1 MLFAKERLPL
11 PSPTNGICIVYVNCD
26 FILQLLIRNAN
37 LRDPAIENYVAQSVC
52 GYSDVTPMVC
62 CPTFRFAHQDSN
74 TTSSFTNPPTV
85 TTAPGSFFFAAVSS
99 SGAGSS
105 TAGPTTVTSSS
116 TGSNRL
122 PTNDADRCG
131 MSNGTHT
138 RVVGG
143 VDAQLNAWP
152 WMAALGYRST
162 SFELNAGPRFL
173 CGGTLITT
181 LHVLTVAHCIQTALY
196 FVRLGEHDITS
207 DQDGANPVD
216 IYIQRWVVHERYDEK
231 KIYNDIALVL
241 LQKSVTITEAV
252 RPICLPLEAKQRTKD
267 LTYYAPFI
275 AGWGA
280 VGYNGPTA
288 ARLQEAQVVVL
299 PVDQCAFNYKLY
311 FPGQIF
317 DDTVLCAGFPQGGKD
332 SCQGDSGGPL
342 MLPELSSNGQYY
354 YYTLI
359 GLISYGYECARAGFP
374 GVYVKVTAYLPWIE
388 ANLNFL
394 QHAAPLNKCSS
405 DRVDQVESVVL
416 FEFCCKAVYLI
427 RVSIM
432 WKLMFLILTCLVIS
446 QVQPQA
452 GRSCYT
458 PNGQIGVCQV
468 FQYCASLIQLYQY
481 NRNQETVNFLL
492 ASQRSCGNRNFN
504 GSPVLCCSDGVQ
516 YDPTTTSSPFVE
528 VTTAP
533 PTTLAP
539 LRTADCIG
547 PDNREG
553 YCINIRSC
561 PDVLNEFVQRQR
573 DPQYVQYIR
582 QSNAVCNYIQPNVCC
597 PLQKSAPPAPP
608 TVPPTAPPTAPPP
621 PPPPPPAPVTQAPPA
636 PAPSSG
642 PVELLTPETGCG
654 YSTVQHNRVVGG
666 VPAELNG
673 WPWMALVGYKNTL
686 GEVSFKCGGSLIT
699 KRHVL
704 TAAHCIRRDLSSVR
718 LGEHDTSTDAE
729 TKHIDVPVVRYE
741 SHPSYDKKDGHTDLA
756 VLYMEFEVQFSD
768 AIKPICLPLSET
780 IRSKNFI
787 GYTPFVAGWGRTQEG
802 GKSAN
807 VLQELQIPIIA
818 NDECRTLYDKIGK
831 VFSQKQFDNA
841 VMCAGV
847 IEGGKDS
854 CQGDSGGPLMLPQR
868 FGTEFHYYQVGIVSY
883 GIGCARAEVPGV
895 YTRVAS
901 FVDWIQQKVAEP
913 L

>member
-1 MLFAKERLPL
+1 
-11 PSPTNGICIVYVNCD
+11 
-26 FILQLLIRNAN
+26 
-37 LRDPAIENYVAQSVC
+37 
-52 GYSDVTPMVC
+52 
-62 CPTFRFAHQDSN
+62 
-74 TTSSFTNPPTV
+74 
-85 TTAPGSFFFAAVSS
+85 
-99 SGAGSS
+99 
-105 TAGPTTVTSSS
+105 
-116 TGSNRL
+116 
-122 PTNDADRCG
+122 
-131 MSNGTHT
+131 
-138 RVVGG
+138 
-143 VDAQLNAWP
+143 
-152 WMAALGYRST
+152 
-162 SFELNAGPRFL
+162 
-173 CGGTLITT
+173 
-181 LHVLTVAHCIQTALY
+181 
-196 FVRLGEHDITS
+196 
-207 DQDGANPVD
+207 
-216 IYIQRWVVHERYDEK
+216 
-231 KIYNDIALVL
+231 
-241 LQKSVTITEAV
+241 
-252 RPICLPLEAKQRTKD
+252 
-267 LTYYAPFI
+267 
-275 AGWGA
+275 
-280 VGYNGPTA
+280 
-288 ARLQEAQVVVL
+288 
-299 PVDQCAFNYKLY
+299 
-311 FPGQIF
+311 
-317 DDTVLCAGFPQGGKD
+317 
-332 SCQGDSGGPL
+332 
-342 MLPELSSNGQYY
+342 
-354 YYTLI
+354 
-359 GLISYGYECARAGFP
+359 
-374 GVYVKVTAYLPWIE
+374 
-388 ANLNFL
+388 
-394 QHAAPLNKCSS
+394 
-405 DRVDQVESVVL
+405 
-416 FEFCCKAVYLI
+416 
-427 RVSIM
+427 M

-642 PVELLTPETGCG
+642 PVE
-654 YSTVQHNRVVGG
+654 
-666 VPAELNG
+666 
-673 WPWMALVGYKNTL
+673 
-686 GEVSFKCGGSLIT
+686 
-699 KRHVL
+699 
-704 TAAHCIRRDLSSVR
+704 SSVR